1 VKSLLRGAAD
11 AARNK
16 GTRQRT
22 IVILDGEW
30 LMVSTN
36 DAWRASAAYL
46 YVLRLD
52 GASLAWEYLRRNPDY
67 RRDWSLY
74 SHDRDCIAKRW
85 QLASLEDPGMDARV
99 AQPLWQ
105 PEPALSV
112 RLTADAG
119 DDASEA
125 ARFSL
130 WAIPG
135 RKALVHDG
143 RCLVLLVFLGGRIVR
158 IAIASN
164 VSDGEAFA
172 YVIPAGVRAQAR
184 WNAVAASRSLL
195 EGTRIPK
202 ASAVPT
208 RPDRV
213 ALAHMRSLQALDGTL
228 AGASQREIASAIF
241 GRSHVDDNWH
251 ADSELRAQTR
261 HLIRRGQV
269 LTHGGYGRLVASAA
283 RRNPRSAI
291 TEGGR

>member
-1 VKSLLRGAAD
+1 
-11 AARNK
+11 
-16 GTRQRT
+16 
-22 IVILDGEW
+22 
-30 LMVSTN
+30 MVATN
-36 DAWRASAAYL
+36 DAWRASAAYVYTL
-46 YVLRLD
+46 LLD

-67 RRDWSLY
+67 RRDWVLCP
-74 SHDRDCIAKRW
+74 HDRDCIARRW

-99 AQPLWQ
+99 VQPLWQ

-112 RLTADAG
+112 WLTADAR
-119 DDASEA
+119 DDAGEA

-130 WAIPG
+130 WAIAG

-143 RCLVLLVFLGGRIVR
+143 HRLVLLIFLDARILR

-172 YVIPAGVRAQAR
+172 YVVPAGIRAQAR

-202 ASAVPT
+202 TSAVQT

-261 HLIRRGQV
+261 HLIHRGQALV
-269 LTHGGYGRLVASAA
+269 RGGYGRLVASAT

-291 TEGGR
+291 TGAGR